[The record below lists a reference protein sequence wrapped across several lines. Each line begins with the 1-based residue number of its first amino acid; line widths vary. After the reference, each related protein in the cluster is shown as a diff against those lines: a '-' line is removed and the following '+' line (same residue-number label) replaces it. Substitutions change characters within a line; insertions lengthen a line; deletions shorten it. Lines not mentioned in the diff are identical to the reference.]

1 MENVPEITRKKK
13 VLLHSNYAG
22 AKTGFGGFMREIM
35 FYLHATGKY
44 DLYLYAAGVTFN
56 NPDFAR
62 WPWKTF
68 GALPNSEAEYRQ
80 AAGDENSARGIAY
93 GSYYIDRVIAEVKPD
108 VYIPCEDIWGFA
120 DYRFKRW
127 WNKFP
132 CVVHTTLDSRP
143 ILPVAYDVAK
153 STPHFY
159 SWADFATQEMNKNGA
174 KHVKT
179 LRGTVNTKQYYRT
192 DPILR
197 EEVRKRFNI
206 PEDAFCVG
214 MLSRNQLRKSFPNL
228 IEGYAKFKSAR
239 PDIKNTRLLFFT
251 HFGEGWNISRICKE
265 YGVPVEEVLAAYK
278 CRATGEWFCQ
288 PYTGQDINN
297 PVTGHK
303 GSMVTANTQD
313 GLTEEQICEWYNILD
328 VYAHPFTSGGQERS
342 IQEAKL
348 CELITLVTNYS
359 CGEDSCEEGAG
370 SLPLAYSE
378 YREMGTEFI
387 KASTDTKDI
396 AEKLVQVYEMNEQQ
410 RRKLGAQGREWVLK
424 NFSLEVIGGQFEKIL
439 DALPFTDYAFDFQT
453 VENDVNAQIPEIS
466 DNREWLATLHS
477 AIFKRDVSS
486 DDESLNHWV
495 VKLETGQQDR
505 KTIEEQIRKTAAEE
519 NAKIQK
525 KELNAMLPEKPDDRL
540 LITMPESLGDCI
552 NLTSLLRD
560 ARERYPSK
568 KIFVATKKEYI
579 DVFLPIVGKYI
590 DYVVDWH
597 DVFDKVYELEG
608 YAGNEKVFDI
618 VLSAHHNVQRPVNYI
633 HNNHDKSEINLKYPP
648 FNPITPQ

>member
-1 MENVPEITRKKK
+1 M
-13 VLLHSNYAG
+13 
-22 AKTGFGGFMREIM
+22 
-35 FYLHATGKY
+35 
-44 DLYLYAAGVTFN
+44 
-56 NPDFAR
+56 
-62 WPWKTF
+62 
-68 GALPNSEAEYRQ
+68 
-80 AAGDENSARGIAY
+80 
-93 GSYYIDRVIAEVKPD
+93 
-108 VYIPCEDIWGFA
+108 
-120 DYRFKRW
+120 
-127 WNKFP
+127 
-132 CVVHTTLDSRP
+132 
-143 ILPVAYDVAK
+143 
-153 STPHFY
+153 
-159 SWADFATQEMNKNGA
+159 
-174 KHVKT
+174 
-179 LRGTVNTKQYYRT
+179 
-192 DPILR
+192 
-197 EEVRKRFNI
+197 
-206 PEDAFCVG
+206 
-214 MLSRNQLRKSFPNL
+214 
-228 IEGYAKFKSAR
+228 
-239 PDIKNTRLLFFT
+239 
-251 HFGEGWNISRICKE
+251 
-265 YGVPVEEVLAAYK
+265 
-278 CRATGEWFCQ
+278 
-288 PYTGQDINN
+288 
-297 PVTGHK
+297 
-303 GSMVTANTQD
+303 
-313 GLTEEQICEWYNILD
+313 
-328 VYAHPFTSGGQERS
+328 YAHPFTSGGQERS

-505 KTIEEQIRKTAAEE
+505 KTIEEQIRKAAAEE

-525 KELNAMLPEKPDDRL
+525 KELNTMLPEKPDDRL

-568 KIFVATKKEYI
+568 KIFVATKPQYI

-590 DYVVDWH
+590 DYVLDWH

-618 VLSAHHNVQRPVNYI
+618 ILAAHHNVQRPVNYI

-648 FNPITPQ
+648 FNPTTPQ